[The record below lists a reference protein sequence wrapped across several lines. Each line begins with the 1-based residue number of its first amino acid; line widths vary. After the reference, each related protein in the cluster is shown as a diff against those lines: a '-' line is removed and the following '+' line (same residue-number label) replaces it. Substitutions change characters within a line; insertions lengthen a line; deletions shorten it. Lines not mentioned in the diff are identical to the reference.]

1 MSIVLSM
8 ARFCKGRR
16 RCLTV
21 AAEPFP
27 RLKVEVKV
35 FKAKEEPVDLKSEF
49 AEEEPVKAKECPI
62 YFKSKFA
69 AKVEPVNVKEQPIDF
84 KSEPFGVEPVK
95 VKEQPIDFKS
105 EPFGV
110 EPVKAKEEHI
120 DCKSE
125 SFGVEPVSFNERFAL
140 KADMFEV
147 KREIEEVQ
155 SQLDN
160 LLEDTNVDDGLD
172 AANIKYRFERRGKRD
187 FAIGE
192 GWVKRARVT
201 WEEQTTPCSLV
212 LPKCMGGKPTQP
224 FYPPPA
230 DVFIAGCF
238 FKLKRQNDFVPRV
251 AVMAESWLCSDC
263 N

>member
-1 MSIVLSM
+1 M

-69 AKVEPVNVKEQPIDF
+69 AKVEPV
-84 KSEPFGVEPVK
+84 K

-125 SFGVEPVSFNERFAL
+125 SFGVEPVSSNERFVL

-172 AANIKYRFERRGKRD
+172 AANIKYRFERRGKHD

>member
-69 AKVEPVNVKEQPIDF
+69 AKVEPV
-84 KSEPFGVEPVK
+84 K

-110 EPVKAKEEHI
+110 EPAKAKEEHI

-125 SFGVEPVSFNERFAL
+125 SFGVEPVSSNERFVL

-172 AANIKYRFERRGKRD
+172 AANIQYRFERRGKRD

>member
-1 MSIVLSM
+1 M

-69 AKVEPVNVKEQPIDF
+69 AKVEPVKVKEQPIDF

-125 SFGVEPVSFNERFAL
+125 SFGVEPVSSNERFVL
-140 KADMFEV
+140 KAEMLEV

-155 SQLDN
+155 SRLDN

-172 AANIKYRFERRGKRD
+172 AANIQYRFERRGKRD

-251 AVMAESWLCSDC
+251 AVHCAPCSDC
-263 N
+263 DCN

>member
-1 MSIVLSM
+1 M

-69 AKVEPVNVKEQPIDF
+69 AKVEPV
-84 KSEPFGVEPVK
+84 K

-125 SFGVEPVSFNERFAL
+125 SFGVEPVSSNERFVL

-160 LLEDTNVDDGLD
+160 LLEDTNVDDGFD
-172 AANIKYRFERRGKRD
+172 AASIKYRFERRGKRD

-251 AVMAESWLCSDC
+251 AVQLGSS
-263 N
+263 

>member
-69 AKVEPVNVKEQPIDF
+69 AKVEPV
-84 KSEPFGVEPVK
+84 K

-110 EPVKAKEEHI
+110 EPAKAKEEHI

-125 SFGVEPVSFNERFAL
+125 SFGVEPVSSNERFVL

>member
-69 AKVEPVNVKEQPIDF
+69 AKVEPV
-84 KSEPFGVEPVK
+84 K

-125 SFGVEPVSFNERFAL
+125 SFGVEPVSINERFVL

-172 AANIKYRFERRGKRD
+172 AANIQYRFERRGKRD